1 MKHHKAILVALF
13 GLALITT
20 MVAPA
25 HAELRFG
32 PWVHFAPYY
41 FPSAASGLGLCFSP
55 EDFAPKYE
63 SPNPLRP
70 RSDGYC
76 PPPAPRRPVRK
87 VAQAIPRSQI
97 SAPLAEVG
105 QRVRPHRVS
114 PQRVTAPLPRAQT
127 APSLR
132 VNTGAASPAVAGQPL
147 SRPQAVRTTPGN
159 RSGAFP
165 RRPMSPQL

>member
-1 MKHHKAILVALF
+1 MKHHKTVLVVLF

-20 MVAPA
+20 MAAAA

-41 FPSAASGLGLCFSP
+41 FPPATSGLGLCFSP

-63 SPNPLRP
+63 SPNPPKP

-76 PPPAPRRPVRK
+76 PPPAPSRPVRK
-87 VAQAIPRSQI
+87 VAQAVPQSQI
-97 SAPLAEVG
+97 SAPLADVG
-105 QRVRPHRVS
+105 PRVRPHRVS
-114 PQRVTAPLPRAQT
+114 PRRVTAPLPRTQA
-127 APSLR
+127 APALR
-132 VNTGAASPAVAGQPL
+132 VNPGAASPAIAGQPPA
-147 SRPQAVRTTPGN
+147 RPQAVRTPPGN

-165 RRPMSPQL
+165 KRPMNPQL